1 MLTGRTGAQAVPRAG
16 IWETSRDFPALDG
29 SRQDPAWC
37 RGALRDGRGW
47 SGHWEA
53 RRFPVLPR
61 LAPPPSEQAGD
72 AQPEDSARCR
82 G

>member
-1 MLTGRTGAQAVPRAG
+1 MLTGRTGARAVPRAD

-29 SRQDPAWC
+29 SRQDPGWC
-37 RGALRDGRGW
+37 RGALRAGRGQREQ
-47 SGHWEA
+47 EA
-53 RRFPVLPR
+53 PC
-61 LAPPPSEQAGD
+61 PPPGWTFPAPREQAGD